1 LYWNAGLDWTVLCP
15 SWTNADR
22 AEWARLNAA
31 LPRLPAHDVEPS
43 FEWRRHERESRQAVG
58 LLEHEVLDAVR
69 PLARRWSGD
78 ATELGCLFDGVCPEC
93 VAEAEEAVGDVV
105 RRYVVSY
112 RQVALR
118 DRLRALR
125 AECEQG
131 IRYIEEVLGR
141 GVAAAIPDENSL
153 PALEALDSTSTRR
166 DWDRWGIR
174 LRERL
179 EALDRFAS
187 RVAACGGEAGDRV
200 GDAVAD

>member
-1 LYWNAGLDWTVLCP
+1 V
-15 SWTNADR
+15 
-22 AEWARLNAA
+22 NAA

-43 FEWRRHERESRQAVG
+43 FEWRRHERDSRQAVG

-69 PLARRWSGD
+69 PLAQRWSGD

-93 VAEAEEAVGDVV
+93 VTEAEEAVREVV
-105 RRYVVSY
+105 QRYVVRY

-118 DRLRALR
+118 DRLAALR

-131 IRYIEEVLGR
+131 LRYIEEVLGR
-141 GVAAAIPDENSL
+141 GVAAAIPDEDAL
-153 PALEALDSTSTRR
+153 PALESLDSTSPRR

-179 EALDRFAS
+179 ETLDRFAS
-187 RVAACGGEAGDRV
+187 RVAACGGEAGSRAGEPDT
-200 GDAVAD
+200 D